1 MSATLLGLGCGQ
13 PKGSAEILLKAALA
27 SAEETGAHVELVRLA
42 ELDVE
47 GDDAW
52 WFWEKLVACDALILS
67 TPILSRTVT
76 GRMKLLGDRLLGPN
90 ADAAIISELLRLRA
104 AGAEPVVSFRVDERV
119 LKPRVAGFIAVG
131 GSLTSQWKTLALPV
145 MHTMTF
151 TMQMAVADQVVFE
164 GAGTPRSI
172 VLDEA
177 AVARAGVLGRNVA
190 EQIGRPFDEVEYRG
204 EQGVCPM
211 CHLSVVV
218 LRATDVECATC
229 GARGRLAG
237 ERVEFTPEGLLHSV
251 ISLHERHQHALE
263 IQETA
268 ARQNAVREE
277 IERSEEHTS
286 ELQSPVHLVCRL
298 LLEKKKEMRRS

>member
-1 MSATLLGLGCGQ
+1 MDRTLLGLGCGQ
-13 PKGSAEILLKAALA
+13 PNGSAEILLKAALQ
-27 SAEETGAHVELVRLA
+27 SAEETGANVELVRLA

-52 WFWEKLVACDALILS
+52 WFWEKLVASDALVLS

-90 ADAAIISELLRLRA
+90 ADAGIISELLRLRA
-104 AGAEPVVSFRVDERV
+104 EGAEPAVSFRVDERV
-119 LKPRVAGFIAVG
+119 LKPRVAGLIAVG
-131 GSLTSQWKTLALPV
+131 GSLTSQWKSLALPV

-151 TMQMAVADQVVFE
+151 TMQMAVADQVVFA

-172 VLDEA
+172 VLDDA
-177 AVARAGVLGRNVA
+177 ALARATQLGRNVA
-190 EQIGRPFDEVEYRG
+190 EQIGCSFDDVEYRG
-204 EQGVCPM
+204 EEGVCPM
-211 CHLSVVV
+211 CHLSVIV
-218 LRATDVECATC
+218 LRGTDVECATC

-237 ERVEFTPEGLLHSV
+237 ERVEFTADGLLHSV

-268 ARQNAVREE
+268 ARHNAVRDE
-277 IERSEEHTS
+277 IEARASVYDAYDPLAGPGRPLTESSSTT
-286 ELQSPVHLVCRL
+286 
-298 LLEKKKEMRRS
+298 